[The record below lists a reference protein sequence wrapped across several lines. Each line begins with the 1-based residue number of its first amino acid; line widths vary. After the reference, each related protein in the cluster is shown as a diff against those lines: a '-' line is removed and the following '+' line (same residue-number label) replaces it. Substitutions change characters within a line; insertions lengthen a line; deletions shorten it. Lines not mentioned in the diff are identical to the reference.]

1 MKCTHCGATI
11 AAKALIC
18 YRCGRATTKPKVTP
32 PAEGSLFDRP
42 RRSRGRLAI
51 LLIVLALAAGGALDY
66 AFDQEIDFNMD
77 VGR

>member
-1 MKCTHCGATI
+1 MKCTHCGAEI

-18 YRCGRATTKPKVTP
+18 YRCGNATTEPRFKP

-42 RRSRGRLAI
+42 RRSRTPLVIA
-51 LLIVLALAAGGALDY
+51 LIIVAVLGGGVLDY
-66 AFDQEIDFNMD
+66 AFDRELDFNME